1 MKKIMFML
9 LMTGATVV
17 SMAQTREIKG
27 AVIDKNGNPLPGAR
41 VEATGGAENTVTDAD
56 GTFSLE
62 VSQWLKSLTVSYP
75 GMRDKKMNIRNKSN
89 VLLTMHQ
96 NDTHWF
102 ANAIYQY
109 DLNLKNSSVGIMG
122 GQAFD
127 KWGWFVKAYYD
138 IGEIDDDDDENVS
151 YYGSYYKNDDKKVGS
166 GFGISGG
173 FTKRIADPISL
184 YFGLGGCK
192 FYDIHHAYVD
202 EEVGAIADLGII
214 AKFSHISA
222 NVGFSYRRLI
232 HGFFDDDTD
241 HDGIG
246 IHVGVGYAF

>member
-89 VLLTMHQ
+89 VLFTMRQ

-109 DLNLKNSSVGIMG
+109 DLNLETSSVGVMG
-122 GQAFD
+122 GQAFGN
-127 KWGWFVKAYYD
+127 WGWFAKVYFDTEGVEAKHPYYSKYEKA
-138 IGEIDDDDDENVS
+138 
-151 YYGSYYKNDDKKVGS
+151 GS

-192 FYDIHHAYVD
+192 FYDIHHEYVD